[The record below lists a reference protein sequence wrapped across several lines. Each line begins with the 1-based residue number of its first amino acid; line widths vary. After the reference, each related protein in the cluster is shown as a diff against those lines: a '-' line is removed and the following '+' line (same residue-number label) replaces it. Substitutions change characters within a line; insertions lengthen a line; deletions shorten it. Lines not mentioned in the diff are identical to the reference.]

1 MNRAPIGAALAV
13 ALLGSWPAAAQR
25 QSRPPAEPPKA
36 PIVQAV
42 GCAEQRAGSPATW
55 WLARASNADTVT
67 PGPLSVGQVEK
78 AKGAALGTNT
88 FRLIGETDF
97 LSPEELLKSGERSKF
112 TAADTAN
119 ASGQLRAGRK
129 VLVKGLLVDVAG
141 EPRINLMSVVS
152 VADACS

>member
-1 MNRAPIGAALAV
+1 MALA
-13 ALLGSWPAAAQR
+13 GPWPAVAQR

-42 GCAEQRAGSPATW
+42 GCAEQRAGNPATW
-55 WLARASNADTVT
+55 WLARASNADAVT

-78 AKGAALGTNT
+78 AKGATLGTNT
-88 FRLIGETDF
+88 FRLIGEADF
-97 LSPEELLKSGERSKF
+97 LSAEELLKSGQRSKF
-112 TAADTAN
+112 TAAETAN
-119 ASGQLRAGRK
+119 ASAQLRAGRK

-152 VADACS
+152 VAEACS

>member
-1 MNRAPIGAALAV
+1 MKVYLPAATLAMALAGV
-13 ALLGSWPAAAQR
+13 WPASAQR
-25 QSRPPAEPPKA
+25 QSRPPSDPPKA
-36 PIVQAV
+36 PIVQAL

-55 WLARASNADTVT
+55 WLARASNADTAT
-67 PGPLSVGQVEK
+67 PGPLNVGQVEK
-78 AKGAALGTNT
+78 AKGVALGTNT
-88 FRLIGETDF
+88 FRLIGEADF

-152 VADACS
+152 VGETCG